1 VLGGS
6 GGGGDLAEVEM
17 VGEHDEVEGGAPD
30 GVRRCSSITT
40 VPSALG
46 DEPPM
51 PRPSSTPSLAGTSAA
66 PALGDEAPCA

>member
-17 VGEHDEVEGGAPD
+17 VGEHDEVEGGAPS

-40 VPSALG
+40 APL
-46 DEPPM
+46 
-51 PRPSSTPSLAGTSAA
+51 RTWRRSTRAWAVLCPLAGGQLCRT
-66 PALGDEAPCA
+66 CTW